1 VASLAGKANSIATIF
16 TLDLYNKYMEK
27 GASEEKQVRV
37 GRWTILISMAIAVLV
52 APQLQKLEQGF
63 QFIQEFT
70 GLISPGVVAIFL
82 LGFFWKRATAN
93 AALVAALA
101 TIPLGIA
108 FKTYTP
114 EIPFLNQMGYA
125 FLILVALMVIIS
137 LADPKSKNNPK
148 AMEVDIS
155 MFKTSQTFA
164 IGALLVVGILAALY
178 IVFW

>member
-1 VASLAGKANSIATIF
+1 
-16 TLDLYNKYMEK
+16 
-27 GASEEKQVRV
+27 
-37 GRWTILISMAIAVLV
+37 VLV

-93 AALVAALA
+93 AALVAALI

-108 FKTYTP
+108 FKKYMP
-114 EIPFLNQMGYA
+114 EVPFLDQMGYA
-125 FLILVALMVIIS
+125 FAIIVALMVAIS

-148 AMEVDIS
+148 AMEVDTS
-155 MFKTSQTFA
+155 MFKTSQAFA
-164 IGALLVVGILAALY
+164 IGALLVLGVLAALY
-178 IVFW
+178 VVFW

>member
-1 VASLAGKANSIATIF
+1 
-16 TLDLYNKYMEK
+16 
-27 GASEEKQVRV
+27 
-37 GRWTILISMAIAVLV
+37 
-52 APQLQKLEQGF
+52 
-63 QFIQEFT
+63 
-70 GLISPGVVAIFL
+70 VAIFL

-108 FKTYTP
+108 FKTYMP
-114 EIPFLNQMGYA
+114 EVPFLNQMGYA

-137 LADPKSKNNPK
+137 LVDPKSKNNPK
-148 AMEVDIS
+148 AMEVDVS

-164 IGALLVVGILAALY
+164 IGALLIVGILAALY